1 MEPAAW
7 EARGAAAARGR
18 RRAGAAAA
26 PPPRTRP
33 RGGLFERV
41 WSQGGLQGRVGAHT
55 AANQCQALELEKRDG
70 VSGPEAALERD
81 NRDGPPGGALERA
94 KRDGPQAAHSGAR
107 DATGPQAARAALA
120 LAAALLA
127 VAARGDGPGPGPAPG
142 SGSVSAG
149 REPDTCPAPAP
160 QHEHCPGGVD
170 AVYTWVDGADP
181 WHREAASAGV
191 PALARALG
199 VEHRFRDFGA
209 ASTLRYSLRSLARHA
224 PWLRRV
230 WVVTA
235 GPSQRPRWLRVAA
248 SPGEPGVHLVHH
260 ASIFPPEAIAQGAL
274 PTFNSCAIELNLH
287 RIPGLAECF
296 LYLNDDVLLL
306 RALELPRDLWAP
318 GSDEPFAQSNFQI
331 APFSAKGQ
339 PAWGVKLASVA
350 RELRLR
356 TGLPREQVLLVGHHG
371 HFMRRSVVEE
381 LVGQHGAFR
390 HAAERTRLE
399 RWRTDHSLWLPM
411 VYANWAFAKRA
422 AERKRVHALYVEL
435 RDGGAG
441 EGGRGE
447 AGEDRGPA
455 AAVRAAVA
463 QLRSPEGRKFQWLC
477 LNDELRGWSAALE
490 HELRDLLDDL
500 LPGPSPF
507 ELPS

>member
-1 MEPAAW
+1 MGRAGAQRGAGASRRELATERSAA
-7 EARGAAAARGR
+7 AAAVATRCGLPRRGAAHIQQPTSGARESR
-18 RRAGAAAA
+18 RGLGDS
-26 PPPRTRP
+26 
-33 RGGLFERV
+33 GG
-41 WSQGGLQGRVGAHT
+41 
-55 AANQCQALELEKRDG
+55 
-70 VSGPEAALERD
+70 ALERD
-81 NRDGPPGGALERA
+81 NRDGP
-94 KRDGPQAAHSGAR
+94 QAAHSSAR
-107 DATGPQAARAALA
+107 SATGPQAARAALA

-127 VAARGDGPGPGPAPG
+127 VAARGDGAGYG
-142 SGSVSAG
+142 SGYGYGYGYGFGFGFGFGSAG
-149 REPDTCPAPAP
+149 REPSTCPVGLGSAGREPSTCPVPAL

-170 AVYTWVDGADP
+170 AVYTWVDGSDP

-235 GPSQRPRWLRVAA
+235 GPSQRPRWLRLAA
-248 SPGEPGVHLVHH
+248 APGEPGVHLVHH

-306 RALELPRDLWAP
+306 RALELARDLWAP

-411 VYANWAFAKRA
+411 VFSNWAFAKRA

-441 EGGRGE
+441 EGGRGD

-455 AAVRAAVA
+455 AAVHAAVA
-463 QLRSPEGRKFQWLC
+463 RLRSPEGRKFQWLC